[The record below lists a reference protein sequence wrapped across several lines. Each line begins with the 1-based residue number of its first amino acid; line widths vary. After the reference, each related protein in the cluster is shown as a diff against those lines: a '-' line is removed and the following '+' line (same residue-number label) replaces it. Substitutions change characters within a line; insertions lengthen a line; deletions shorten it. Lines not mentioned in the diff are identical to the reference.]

1 MNQLIPMLSES
12 TQPLP
17 WIGSINSIQYQI
29 LNTSFSTPAS
39 AFSSPT
45 QSYTPI
51 DALSVTNTQSNSNLF
66 LTNQIQQISP
76 TMISM
81 FLNRNV
87 LIPTDTLDSNFPT
100 LTSSFYPNYSNEVWN
115 ILLAILNDRY
125 SGTYTPINSP
135 LNLALIY
142 NEYVEKISKNDVSPW
157 STQAQNIFEMV
168 FLYALQQRVLVYI
181 LNYDLTTV
189 TNTT

>member
-1 MNQLIPMLSES
+1 
-12 TQPLP
+12 
-17 WIGSINSIQYQI
+17 
-29 LNTSFSTPAS
+29 
-39 AFSSPT
+39 
-45 QSYTPI
+45 
-51 DALSVTNTQSNSNLF
+51 
-66 LTNQIQQISP
+66 
-76 TMISM
+76 
-81 FLNRNV
+81 
-87 LIPTDTLDSNFPT
+87 
-100 LTSSFYPNYSNEVWN
+100 
-115 ILLAILNDRY
+115 LAILNDRY